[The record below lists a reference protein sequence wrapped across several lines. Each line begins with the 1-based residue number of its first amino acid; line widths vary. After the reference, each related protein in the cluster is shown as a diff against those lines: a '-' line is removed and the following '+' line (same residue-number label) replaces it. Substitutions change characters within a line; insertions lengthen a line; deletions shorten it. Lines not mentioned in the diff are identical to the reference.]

1 MFSIS
6 SATSEKGYT
15 LIELSITLA
24 VISVL
29 IVGGLSG
36 IQSIMNI
43 VKVSEQV
50 KIVAEGVPNFV

>member
-36 IQSIMNI
+36 IQSIFDD
-43 VKVSEQV
+43 VH
-50 KIVAEGVPNFV
+50 EGQIRSNLF